1 MSQISFMF
9 FFQNQESQTVNNESK
24 MKSGHFLVLHTII
37 STALLG
43 SCAIYISVTRDLSV
57 ESDNA
62 LILPQLLAVIPGC
75 FFTLARSIL
84 LIETPQICHEKVWKV
99 TKTILAV
106 ILGLIAYGSLIPA
119 LMWSAAWKIYSAI
132 ED

>member
-1 MSQISFMF
+1 
-9 FFQNQESQTVNNESK
+9 